1 MRTTRIAGA
10 LAGIALAALAL
21 TACNSGTPGAEPGTG
36 GATGDAGD
44 GSTSGNPWTVAT
56 DVTLDGSPTFE
67 KMTDADKVVIGVKN
81 DQPGLGYEDAATGT
95 RSGFD
100 IDIARW
106 IAASLGFDEDKIEY
120 QTIPSANR
128 EQAIVNGDIDY
139 YVGTYSITD
148 KRKEQIDFAG
158 PYFITGQG
166 LLVAKDNTDINGP
179 DDLAGKIVCSVT
191 GSTPLQ
197 RIRDEYNPGDTVE
210 YDTYSQ
216 CVEQLKA
223 GSVDAITTDE
233 AILAGYSNFWEGEFK
248 LVEMTYLK
256 DACVKDALKTAGSPF
271 STERYGVG
279 LALDDTASQNAV
291 NTALDAMLAPSVDGE
306 SAWNAAL
313 REALGNPYVDEIIAR
328 ADRIAGAQDRAK
340 IARIAQPLRHQPDR
354 RRRAVEPIERRL
366 ELHEDADNR
375 LRIVLARQFGE
386 DRGRCLDR
394 FAAAPLDRTN
404 ERQYQRMCRAGGGEE
419 QELRHAPRLARLCQD
434 AQALG

>member
-10 LAGIALAALAL
+10 LAGIAIAALAL

-67 KMTDADKVVIGVKN
+67 KMRDADKVVIGVKN

-106 IAASLGFDEDKIEY
+106 IAASLGFDKDKIEY

-233 AILAGYSNFWEGEFK
+233 AILAGYVAQEP
-248 LVEMTYLK
+248 
-256 DACVKDALKTAGSPF
+256 DALKIAGEPF
-271 STERYGVG
+271 SEERYGVG
-279 LALDDTASQNAV
+279 LPKGDTVLKDHINALFNDNPEIWTAIFDKN
-291 NTALDAMLAPSVDGE
+291 LAPAG
-306 SAWNAAL
+306 
-313 REALGNPYVDEIIAR
+313 
-328 ADRIAGAQDRAK
+328 IAGD
-340 IARIAQPLRHQPDR
+340 QP
-354 RRRAVEPIERRL
+354 E
-366 ELHEDADNR
+366 AD
-375 LRIVLARQFGE
+375 E
-386 DRGRCLDR
+386 
-394 FAAAPLDRTN
+394 
-404 ERQYQRMCRAGGGEE
+404 
-419 QELRHAPRLARLCQD
+419 
-434 AQALG
+434 

>member
-10 LAGIALAALAL
+10 LAGIAIAALAL

-67 KMTDADKVVIGVKN
+67 KMTGADKVVIGVKN

-233 AILAGYSNFWEGEFK
+233 AILAGYVAQEP
-248 LVEMTYLK
+248 
-256 DACVKDALKTAGSPF
+256 DALKIAGEPF
-271 STERYGVG
+271 SEERYGVG
-279 LALDDTASQNAV
+279 LPKGDTVLKDHINALFNDNPEIWTAIFDKN
-291 NTALDAMLAPSVDGE
+291 LAPAG
-306 SAWNAAL
+306 
-313 REALGNPYVDEIIAR
+313 
-328 ADRIAGAQDRAK
+328 IAGD
-340 IARIAQPLRHQPDR
+340 QPK
-354 RRRAVEPIERRL
+354 
-366 ELHEDADNR
+366 AD
-375 LRIVLARQFGE
+375 E
-386 DRGRCLDR
+386 
-394 FAAAPLDRTN
+394 
-404 ERQYQRMCRAGGGEE
+404 
-419 QELRHAPRLARLCQD
+419 
-434 AQALG
+434 

>member
-10 LAGIALAALAL
+10 LAGIAIAALAL

-44 GSTSGNPWTVAT
+44 GSASGNPWTVAT

-179 DDLAGKIVCSVT
+179 DDVAGKIVCSVT

-197 RIRDEYNPGDTVE
+197 RIREEYNPGDTVE

-233 AILAGYSNFWEGEFK
+233 AILAGYVAQEP
-248 LVEMTYLK
+248 
-256 DACVKDALKTAGSPF
+256 DALKIAGEPF
-271 STERYGVG
+271 SEERYGVG
-279 LALDDTASQNAV
+279 LPKGDTVLKGHINALFNDNPEIWTAIFDKN
-291 NTALDAMLAPSVDGE
+291 LAPAG
-306 SAWNAAL
+306 
-313 REALGNPYVDEIIAR
+313 
-328 ADRIAGAQDRAK
+328 IAGD
-340 IARIAQPLRHQPDR
+340 QPT
-354 RRRAVEPIERRL
+354 
-366 ELHEDADNR
+366 AD
-375 LRIVLARQFGE
+375 E
-386 DRGRCLDR
+386 
-394 FAAAPLDRTN
+394 
-404 ERQYQRMCRAGGGEE
+404 
-419 QELRHAPRLARLCQD
+419 
-434 AQALG
+434 

>member
-10 LAGIALAALAL
+10 LAGIAIAALAL

-233 AILAGYSNFWEGEFK
+233 AILAGY
-248 LVEMTYLK
+248 VAQ
-256 DACVKDALKTAGSPF
+256 DPDALKIAGEPF
-271 STERYGVG
+271 SEERYGVG
-279 LALDDTASQNAV
+279 LPKGDTVLKDHINALFNDNPEIWTAIFDKN
-291 NTALDAMLAPSVDGE
+291 LAPAG
-306 SAWNAAL
+306 
-313 REALGNPYVDEIIAR
+313 
-328 ADRIAGAQDRAK
+328 IAGD
-340 IARIAQPLRHQPDR
+340 QPT
-354 RRRAVEPIERRL
+354 
-366 ELHEDADNR
+366 AD
-375 LRIVLARQFGE
+375 E
-386 DRGRCLDR
+386 
-394 FAAAPLDRTN
+394 
-404 ERQYQRMCRAGGGEE
+404 
-419 QELRHAPRLARLCQD
+419 
-434 AQALG
+434 

>member
-10 LAGIALAALAL
+10 LAGIAIAALAL

-148 KRKEQIDFAG
+148 KRKEQISFAG

-166 LLVAKDNTDINGP
+166 LLVAADNDKITGKDSLTAED
-179 DDLAGKIVCSVT
+179 IVCSAT
-191 GSTPLQ
+191 GSTSIQ
-197 RIRDEYNPGDTVE
+197 RIKDETPAQTKE
-210 YDTYSQ
+210 YDTYST
-216 CVEQLKA
+216 CVEDLKN
-223 GSVDAITTDE
+223 GQVDAVTTDE
-233 AILAGYSNFWEGEFK
+233 AILIGYAAQAPDE
-248 LVEMTYLK
+248 LK
-256 DACVKDALKTAGSPF
+256 VVGDVF
-271 STERYGVG
+271 SEERYGVG
-279 LALDDTASQNAV
+279 IAKGDTALQEFI
-291 NTALDAMLAPSVDGE
+291 NTMFTDGGDIWQAIFDKNLGASGVKATQPKVDPVG
-306 SAWNAAL
+306 
-313 REALGNPYVDEIIAR
+313 
-328 ADRIAGAQDRAK
+328 
-340 IARIAQPLRHQPDR
+340 
-354 RRRAVEPIERRL
+354 
-366 ELHEDADNR
+366 
-375 LRIVLARQFGE
+375 
-386 DRGRCLDR
+386 
-394 FAAAPLDRTN
+394 
-404 ERQYQRMCRAGGGEE
+404 
-419 QELRHAPRLARLCQD
+419 
-434 AQALG
+434 

>member
-10 LAGIALAALAL
+10 LAGIAIAALAL

-67 KMTDADKVVIGVKN
+67 KMTGADKVVIGVKN
-81 DQPGLGYEDAATGT
+81 DQPGLGYEDAAKGT

-233 AILAGYSNFWEGEFK
+233 AILAGYVAQEP
-248 LVEMTYLK
+248 
-256 DACVKDALKTAGSPF
+256 DALKIAGEPF
-271 STERYGVG
+271 SEERYGVG
-279 LALDDTASQNAV
+279 LPKGDTVLKDHINALFNDNPEIWTAIFDKN
-291 NTALDAMLAPSVDGE
+291 LAPAG
-306 SAWNAAL
+306 
-313 REALGNPYVDEIIAR
+313 
-328 ADRIAGAQDRAK
+328 IAGD
-340 IARIAQPLRHQPDR
+340 QPN
-354 RRRAVEPIERRL
+354 
-366 ELHEDADNR
+366 AD
-375 LRIVLARQFGE
+375 E
-386 DRGRCLDR
+386 
-394 FAAAPLDRTN
+394 
-404 ERQYQRMCRAGGGEE
+404 
-419 QELRHAPRLARLCQD
+419 
-434 AQALG
+434 